1 MVVKLSAL
9 MNPVFTLSTA
19 VCTGTFE
26 VTTGVIILEMMGMVV
41 VAPIFTRGTAVGV
54 LFKSGVV
61 TDVGVEVGGV
71 MTVLAY
77 GFVIYK

>member
-1 MVVKLSAL
+1 MVFVKLSAL

-26 VTTGVIILEMMGMVV
+26 VTTGVIIFEMMGMVV
-41 VAPIFTRGTAVGV
+41 VAPIFTRGTVLGV
-54 LFKSGVV
+54 SFETGAV
-61 TDVGVEVGGV
+61 TDVGVEVIGV

-77 GFVIYK
+77 GFVI